1 MVDDDED
8 GAGDSELFDL
18 LFMLVALSSLLNSW
32 RVLVLLLL
40 SFLTDG
46 RRPMVAFLVMLLLK
60 KVSLKICVER
70 MLSFKVDLDDGKY
83 CERL

>member
-18 LFMLVALSSLLNSW
+18 LFMLVALSSLLNSF
-32 RVLVLLLL
+32 RVLVLFLL